1 MFGLKEKY
9 EQAWK
14 MLIKPQRMK
23 YHESNLGPRIRQYDN
38 YFSYRKDFFFHN
50 KLDNQVQ
57 VSLFIPYDPD
67 KHDNDQE
74 KLSKLKLNR
83 PCCIYLHSQS
93 GNKIEGLNILDFCI
107 ENGYGLCVFDFSG
120 CGKSEGEYST
130 LGWREQ
136 EDVEILVHIL
146 LQRYRATKI
155 VLWGRSMGAV
165 TALFY
170 AKRHSMFVNSM
181 VLDSPFSDIKVMVQD
196 VVYEN
201 FKIPGALVNPILS
214 FLSSTIKKKVNFDI
228 LELKP
233 IEFAKTCSVPCMFII
248 GKHDHLVL
256 PKRVKEIFQAYKGKK
271 KHIVQSEGDHASSR
285 EEEVV
290 EQCYDFIMNCLKNQ
304 YPVRESFQAP
314 RDWVHNISESTF
326 HQDADD
332 FEMKLQKAMRKK
344 MDAPYLNQRSHFD
357 LQLGQGQFNQI
368 YEEESAFETRAKAN
382 SIRPREQRRSEERE
396 EEEGDDYYNNS
407 GDYGNYG
414 DDSFNYISQMDAD
427 DQRKGVEVINRVSES
442 FYSHAS
448 RKSEPY
454 EGFGGF

>member
-14 MLIKPQRMK
+14 MLIKPQRIK
-23 YHESNLGPRIRQYDN
+23 YQESNLGPRIRQYDN
-38 YFSYRKDFFFHN
+38 YFSYRKDFFFNN
-50 KLDNQVQ
+50 KWDNQVQ

-67 KHDNDQE
+67 KHENDIE

-93 GNKIEGLNILDFCI
+93 GNKIEGLSILDFCI
-107 ENGYGLCVFDFSG
+107 ESGTGLCVFDFSG

-136 EDVEILVHIL
+136 EDVEYLVNIL
-146 LQRYRATKI
+146 LQRYKATKI
-155 VLWGRSMGAV
+155 ILWGRSMGAV

-233 IEFAKTCSVPCMFII
+233 VKFAETCSVPCMFII
-248 GKHDHLVL
+248 GKHDRLVF
-256 PKRVKEIFQAYKGKK
+256 PKRVKEIFDAYKGNR
-271 KHIVQSEGDHASSR
+271 KHLVYSDGDHASTR
-285 EEEVV
+285 EEEVFD
-290 EQCYDFIMNCLKNQ
+290 QCYSFIEKSLKGQ
-304 YPVRESFQAP
+304 YPIEEHFHAP
-314 RDWVHNISESTF
+314 KEYVHNISPNVFEG
-326 HQDADD
+326 DAAD
-332 FEMKLQKAMRKK
+332 FEANLAKK
-344 MDAPYLNQRSHFD
+344 MARSRD
-357 LQLGQGQFNQI
+357 LHYNHQTTNDFYVDVEIETFGKK
-368 YEEESAFETRAKAN
+368 YEREQSFGTRAKAN
-382 SIRPREQRRSEERE
+382 SIKPNEMRRGEYGDSEDE
-396 EEEGDDYYNNS
+396 DDYYNDVN
-407 GDYGNYG
+407 D
-414 DDSFNYISQMDAD
+414 DFQQEDSFNYIAQMDEG
-427 DQRKGVEVINRVSES
+427 DQQKGYEVINRVSES
-442 FYSHAS
+442 FYS

-454 EGFGGF
+454 EGFGGFA

>member
-38 YFSYRKDFFFHN
+38 YFSYRKDFFFLN

-57 VSLFIPYDPD
+57 VSLFIPYDPN
-67 KHDNDQE
+67 KYDNDME

-93 GNKIEGLNILDFCI
+93 GNKIEGLGILDFCI
-107 ENGYGLCVFDFSG
+107 ENGVGLCVFDFSG

-146 LQRYRATKI
+146 LQRYKATKI

-201 FKIPGALVNPILS
+201 YKIPGALVNPILS

-233 IEFAKTCSVPCMFII
+233 LEFAKTCSVPCMFII
-248 GKHDHLVL
+248 GKHDQLVL
-256 PKRVKEIFQAYKGKK
+256 PKRVKQIYDAYKGKRK
-271 KHIVQSEGDHASSR
+271 TIVYSEGDHASSR

-290 EQCYDFIMNCLKNQ
+290 DECYEFIEKNLKNQ
-304 YPVRESFQAP
+304 YPVQENYQTKRE
-314 RDWVHNISESTF
+314 WVHDLPNNTFDYDVSE
-326 HQDADD
+326 
-332 FEMKLQKAMRKK
+332 FESKIQQRLNKR
-344 MDAPYLNQRSHFD
+344 MDNPYLAQTNNFRG
-357 LQLGQGQFNQI
+357 QLERVNFNQT
-368 YEEESAFETRAKAN
+368 YERENTFETRAKAN
-382 SIRPREQRRSEERE
+382 SIKPGERNRREYDDEE
-396 EEEGDDYYNNS
+396 DDYYDGGGNDYNNE
-407 GDYGNYG
+407 
-414 DDSFNYISQMDAD
+414 DSFNYISQMDEE
-427 DQRKGVEVINRVSES
+427 DQKKGYDVINRVSES
-442 FYSHAS
+442 FYS

>member
-23 YHESNLGPRIRQYDN
+23 YHESNLGPQIRQYDN
-38 YFSYRKDFFFHN
+38 YFSYRKDFFFYN
-50 KLDNQVQ
+50 KLDNKVQ

-67 KHDNDQE
+67 KYDNDPNTLRQ
-74 KLSKLKLNR
+74 LKLNG

-93 GNKIEGLNILDFCI
+93 GNKIEGLGILDFCI

-120 CGKSEGEYST
+120 CGKSDGEYST

-146 LQRYRATKI
+146 LQRYKATKI

-181 VLDSPFSDIKVMVQD
+181 VLDSPFSDIKVMVND

-201 FKIPGALVNPILS
+201 YKIPGALVNPILS

-233 IEFAKTCSVPCMFII
+233 LEFAKTCSVPCMFII
-248 GKHDHLVL
+248 GKEDHLVL
-256 PKRVKEIFQAYKGKK
+256 PKRVKQIFDAYKGKK
-271 KHIVQSEGDHASSR
+271 KYLVYSDGDHASSR

-290 EQCYDFIMNCLKNQ
+290 EQCYSFIESSLKSQ
-304 YPVRESFQAP
+304 FPVREGFQEA
-314 RDWVHNISESTF
+314 RDWVHNISPGMFQNE
-326 HQDADD
+326 AVD
-332 FEMKLQKAMRKK
+332 FEKQLHQRIRKR
-344 MDAPYLNQRSHFD
+344 MDNPYLSETNNFD
-357 LQLGQGQFNQI
+357 LQLDMRQFHQK
-368 YEEESAFETRAKAN
+368 YEEENVFETRAKAN
-382 SIRPREQRRSEERE
+382 SIRPRDLRR
-396 EEEGDDYYNNS
+396 GDNRDDDS
-407 GDYGNYG
+407 GDYYDNGG
-414 DDSFNYISQMDAD
+414 DGYYENDSFNYISQLDEE

-454 EGFGGF
+454 EGYGGF

>member
-1 MFGLKEKY
+1 MFGLKDKY

-23 YHESNLGPRIRQYDN
+23 YQESNLGPRIRQYDN
-38 YFSYRKDFFFHN
+38 LFSYRKDFFFHN

-57 VSLFIPYDPD
+57 VSLFIPYDPN
-67 KHDNDQE
+67 KYDNDVE

-93 GNKIEGLNILDFCI
+93 GNKIEGLGILDFCI
-107 ENGYGLCVFDFSG
+107 ENGMGLCVFDFSG

-136 EDVEILVHIL
+136 DDVETLVHIL
-146 LQRYRATKI
+146 LQRYQATKI

-170 AKRHSMFVNSM
+170 AKRHSMFVSSM

-201 FKIPGALVNPILS
+201 YKIPGALVNPILS

-233 IEFAKTCSVPCMFII
+233 LEFAKTCSVPCMFII
-248 GKHDHLVL
+248 GEHDRLVF
-256 PKRVKEIFQAYKGKK
+256 PKRVKQIFDAYKGKQK
-271 KHIVQSEGDHASSR
+271 TIVVSEGDHASSR
-285 EEEVV
+285 EEAVV
-290 EQCYDFIMNCLKNQ
+290 DQCYSFILKSLKGKGMHSENYQ
-304 YPVRESFQAP
+304 PPQ
-314 RDWVHNISESTF
+314 DWVHNISAGLFQNEAS
-326 HQDADD
+326 D
-332 FEMKLQKAMRKK
+332 FEANLKKK
-344 MDAPYLNQRSHFD
+344 MSKNSDYPYLQETNDFEIKLEPGSFTQTYQRENSF
-357 LQLGQGQFNQI
+357 
-368 YEEESAFETRAKAN
+368 ATRAKAN
-382 SIRPREQRRSEERE
+382 SIKPKENRRGDYEEDDE
-396 EEEGDDYYNNS
+396 DDYYEGND
-407 GDYGNYG
+407 DYN
-414 DDSFNYISQMDAD
+414 DDSFGYIAEMNEE
-427 DQRKGVEVINRVSES
+427 DQKTGYEVINRVSES
-442 FYSHAS
+442 FYS

-454 EGFGGF
+454 ESFGGY